1 MRLIGI
7 DLGEKRTGLA
17 ISDQTALIASPLKII
32 KTEHLLEEL
41 KEIVASEKITDIV
54 IGMPKNMNN
63 TIGESGKKVLQIKEK
78 LASQLKLNI
87 YLEDE
92 RRTTIIAEEYM
103 IETNVKN
110 RKKKERVDKIAAA
123 LILQSYLDRRN
134 NNGKNDIQ
142 SN

>member
-17 ISDQTALIASPLKII
+17 ISDQTALIACPLKTI
-32 KTEHLLEEL
+32 KTESLIEEL
-41 KEIVASEKITDIV
+41 KEIVEREKIMDIV

-63 TIGESGKKVLQIKEK
+63 TVGESGKKVLQLKEK
-78 LASQLKLNI
+78 LKEELKINI
-87 YLEDE
+87 HLEDE
-92 RRTTIIAEEYM
+92 RRTTIVAGEYM
-103 IETNVKN
+103 IETNVKK

-123 LILQSYLDRRN
+123 LILQNYLDRRN